1 MDIDQFKVKDFL
13 PFYLTED
20 QKVGLA
26 DAVKG
31 FSGRSDIYTQG
42 LQDQVLQG
50 DCWQN
55 IPFIDIAG
63 RRGLV
68 SVMLLSNSCDI
79 APENDRD
86 LPVNVTYA
94 PLIDLAKYEGM
105 LLAAKV
111 PEPKLREKIA
121 AIRAQKI
128 TSLIYLPALLPG
140 AVERVVMLDKAM
152 SVPYKVF
159 EEQADKRKLFSL
171 NQLGFYL
178 LSFKLSIHFCR
189 MHERVDRGLNS

>member
-26 DAVKG
+26 NAVKD
-31 FSGRSDIYTQG
+31 FSGRSNIYTQG
-42 LQDQVLQG
+42 LQNQVLQG

-63 RRGLV
+63 RKGLL

-79 APENDRD
+79 DQENDRD

-94 PLIDLAKYEGM
+94 PLVDLAKYEA
-105 LLAAKV
+105 LLVAEKV

-140 AVERVVMLDKAM
+140 AVERIVMLDKAM

-159 EEQADKRKLFSL
+159 EGQADKRKLFSL

>member
-1 MDIDQFKVKDFL
+1 MDIDRFSVKDFL

-26 DAVKG
+26 DAVKD
-31 FSGRSDIYTQG
+31 FSGKSNIYTQA
-42 LQDQVLQG
+42 LQDEVLQG

-55 IPFIDIAG
+55 VPFIDITG
-63 RRGLV
+63 RSGLLN
-68 SVMLLSNSCDI
+68 VMLLSNSCDI
-79 APENDRD
+79 DQGNDRD

-94 PLIDLAKYEGM
+94 PLVELSKYEAA
-105 LLAAKV
+105 LEAAKV
-111 PEPKLREKIA
+111 PEAKLREKVA

-140 AVERVVMLDKAM
+140 AVERIVQLDKAM

-159 EEQADKRKLFSL
+159 EGQADKRKLFSL

>member
-1 MDIDQFKVKDFL
+1 MDIDHFKVKDFL

-20 QKVGLA
+20 QKIGLA
-26 DAVKG
+26 DAVKD
-31 FSGRSDIYTQG
+31 FSGKSNIYTQA

-50 DCWQN
+50 DCWHN
-55 IPFIDIAG
+55 VPFIDITG

-68 SVMLLSNSCDI
+68 NAMLLSNSCDI
-79 APENDRD
+79 DQDNGRD
-86 LPVNVTYA
+86 MPVHVTYA
-94 PLIDLAKYEGM
+94 PLIDLAKYEVA
-105 LLAAKV
+105 LQKAEV
-111 PEPKLREKIA
+111 PEAKLREKLA
-121 AIRAQKI
+121 AIRGQKI

-140 AVERVVMLDKAM
+140 SVERVVMLEKAM
-152 SVPYKVF
+152 SVPFKVF
-159 EEQADKRKLFSL
+159 EAQAEKQKMFSL